1 MINSF
6 VRWLAKQR
14 HEKSWRSGRRRR
26 PSIKLKQQIEPLEV
40 RLVLSDDEFPILSI
54 SGGSPGYRVT
64 IYSDLTG
71 DGLTPDDV
79 PVPFSIQVF
88 QQRIFRDGTGGIIS
102 GPIDGEETG
111 VYGTFEMPNGGLLG
125 DSHFIAYWQD
135 RNLNGEL
142 DPYDPEVDLRPEVVY
157 SKSTFESPGKGAGGA
172 PTANFPA
179 DQTWIHT
186 DTQYDADENVRV
198 AYVRQYTVR
207 GTAYEDLNV
216 NGHRDAGEPGIQ
228 ASVFSDWN
236 RNGIWDEPDRRFV
249 VPDTQEVV
257 VSNDFTDLDGT
268 FDVKIFGQG
277 NIGFGFPDGQ
287 LLTTFQGLGQYS
299 APTFDQP
306 DSVLDNLEFGAFRMG
321 QVQGRVFDDPDGDGV
336 WHPARGEEALPG
348 IAVTVKQ
355 NGKTYSTVTIEDGY
369 FSVYVGSGD
378 YQVSQDLSQIGVR
391 QTVPTDPNG
400 YTGTF
405 TASGQVSQLY
415 QFGRVQEKDV
425 AITGATR
432 ADAKGVDFTWQSAS
446 ITSSFDVGL
455 YRSADTTWD
464 SDDVQLV
471 PLQTFTPGTGVQ
483 TGTGRF
489 AFNPDYFHDS
499 NHPYLIAVA
508 DPIKK
513 ISEVNE
519 TNNALVVQRVID
531 LSPLQVSGG
540 FTYDAPDDKFIS
552 NGPAQVGF
560 KPLGAEAF
568 VPLVGGN
575 ITYDADRIKVTG
587 LVTTNYGDSP
597 VGLFEGNVTFN
608 VHSGGVSSLNVDS
621 GVWQLAGCQFAF
633 DAFGLVNP
641 DGGSALDSYL
651 NVQGS
656 LTTPDA
662 LGLFKVQVAEPN
674 FIHFG
679 PRAHGISAT
688 ITLTD
693 QAILLG
699 DLLTLQAS
707 GASISYLSTTEANPD
722 GAFRIQGK
730 FVVKN
735 QGLTTYDSAQAS
747 LDISGPN
754 FVEFGKNGVSFVG
767 QFGASYWSIIPGLL
781 TLKAGTL
788 FLDTIHGEW
797 KGDGELEMKPLTDKT
812 LLFGAGYY
820 DHDFNYIRV
829 GVNNLNYPTF
839 MAGIFLDKIALSVDG
854 LAGKKKNAQQEIAPI
869 EVSATLGLSEGP
881 KIQIPAVPLFNVDA
895 HPAAIA
901 TLDITGTASTQ
912 RVNGSVLFT
921 FMDPNLLSLT
931 GSFDWNWKKTE
942 AKLSGGINALLG
954 TVTGAAAITVNQRGV
969 TGSANLTGLVRIPKG
984 DGLFYAPIADASFR
998 AYFQALHGGE
1008 NYAAFAADVTLPVIG
1023 RKSITAK
1030 VTVAKGVEYFF
1041 GDMVAL
1047 DNLGGLSPAGSS
1059 FAPTFAAFEEEG
1071 AASPDTFV
1079 VPSGA
1084 QQLLVSTTWDNELED
1099 ATLELV
1105 RPDGSV
1111 MTESELDGV
1120 NAALIPEMTSST
1132 SRAIALL
1139 NPMAGN
1145 WQIRVVTNGDP
1156 GEIEYAA
1163 LREGSEPTVEVVDAQ
1178 VTPDGVTIQYTATD
1192 EYPDAAVALFYDTDN
1207 TGFDGLSL
1215 IEGLPV
1221 SDEPTTYHWDLS
1233 HAFSGTYYLYAAVTD
1248 AQGNVHF
1255 QYLDTPVTV
1264 DADPPTSRVTVL
1276 TDVTNTSSFT
1286 LSWSGSDDTNG
1297 SGLASYDIFISDNG
1311 GDYTLFL
1318 DDTTLTTTQ
1327 FNGEFGHTY
1336 AFYSV
1341 ATDNTGRVEEAPTT
1355 GDTQTLVELP
1365 NEAPDI
1371 LDAVF
1376 ALAENSAL
1384 NSPVG
1389 TASATDSNV
1398 GDTLTY
1404 SITGGNSSGAFSIN
1418 PVTGEISVANPAVL
1432 DFETTPSFA
1441 LTVQVADDDGA
1452 TDSSTI
1458 TVNLTDVNEVPQL
1471 NVGGTA
1477 VTWINKQPAV
1487 TVLPPA
1493 TVDGTASL
1501 AGSTLTLNVNAI
1513 GSAKKLLDQFHIPSY
1528 SGLGTSSGPQFAN
1541 GQLTLQIQLNAGA
1554 TNASLQSF
1562 LRGITFETKGKGL
1575 KAATRTLSVTLSAG
1589 GASSSIS
1596 QTINVRK
1603 KA

>member
-1 MINSF
+1 MINVF
-6 VRWLAKQR
+6 LRWLSEQR
-14 HEKSWRSGRRRR
+14 KLASTGRPRHSRRAFN
-26 PSIKLKQQIEPLEV
+26 SELEPLE
-40 RLVLSDDEFPILSI
+40 RRIVLDHSHIFNTNHEFPILQQSLSGSQTI
-54 SGGSPGYRVT
+54 SVYE
-64 IYSDLTG
+64 DLTG
-71 DGLTPDDV
+71 DGFTPDDLLF
-79 PVPFSIQVF
+79 PFSLTVL
-88 QQRIFRDGTGGIIS
+88 GTDS
-102 GPIDGEETG
+102 TYTAGEIEEAGRWHPNDTYTLSHSAH
-111 VYGTFEMPNGGLLG
+111 VIPNGGTLHYSSQEQWDDLIVDGIFDPPLPDHTTNPPRPTNFPG
-125 DSHFIAYWQD
+125 DRFDHIIYWQTSSETI
-135 RNLNGEL
+135 NLNL
-142 DPYDPEVDLRPEVVY
+142 FPE
-157 SKSTFESPGKGAGGA
+157 G
-172 PTANFPA
+172 
-179 DQTWIHT
+179 QTWILT
-186 DTQYDADENVRV
+186 SDEVTGNTERLTY
-198 AYVRQYTVR
+198 AREFTVR
-207 GTAYEDLNV
+207 GRAYEDRNG
-216 NGHRDAGEPGIQ
+216 NGHLDAGEPPIQANVYLDSNGDGIQ
-228 ASVFSDWN
+228 NSN
-236 RNGIWDEPDRRFV
+236 EPG
-249 VPDTQEVV
+249 
-257 VSNDFTDLDGT
+257 SANNADGT
-268 FDVKIFGQG
+268 FEKTFRGRG
-277 NIGFGFPDGQ
+277 TIGFGYLGGAEYFS
-287 LLTTFQGLGQYS
+287 LTRGRNAYPTPGLGQNEN
-299 APTFDQP
+299 
-306 DSVLDNLEFGAFRMG
+306 VIDNIEFGLF
-321 QVQGRVFDDPDGDGV
+321 QNVPVEGRVFDDLNGDGA
-336 WHPARGEEALPG
+336 WHFADGEGTVTG
-348 IAVTVKQ
+348 IPITVNQ
-355 NGKTYSTVTIEDGY
+355 NGKTYTTTSGVDGY
-369 FSVYVGSGD
+369 FAVYLGPGAFT
-378 YQVSQDLSQIGVR
+378 VSQDLSQVGIR
-391 QTVPTDPNG
+391 QTAPTSSAG
-400 YTGTF
+400 YTGTI
-405 TASGQVSQLY
+405 TTSGQSLPNY
-415 QFGRVQEKDV
+415 LFGRFSGRDILIS
-425 AITGATR
+425 AATR
-432 ADAKGVDFTWQSAS
+432 ADAKGVDFTWQSNAM
-446 ITSSFDVGL
+446 TSSFDVGL

-464 SDDVQLV
+464 EGDVQLL
-471 PLQTFTPGTGVQ
+471 PLQTFTPGTGMK

-489 AFNPDYFHDS
+489 AFNPDYFHDP

-513 ISEVNE
+513 IGEVSE

-531 LSPLQVSGG
+531 LSPLKVSGG
-540 FTYDAPDDKFIS
+540 FTYDAPNDQFIS
-552 NGPAQVGF
+552 NGPARVGF
-560 KPLGAEAF
+560 KPVGSEAF

-575 ITYDADRIKVTG
+575 ITYDADRIIVTG
-587 LVTTNYGDSP
+587 LVTTDYGDSP
-597 VGLFEGNVTFN
+597 VGLFEGNVIIN
-608 VHSGGVSSLNVDS
+608 VHSGGIASLNVVS
-621 GVWQLAGCQFAF
+621 GVWELAGCQFAF
-633 DAFGLVNP
+633 DAFSLVNP

-662 LGLFKVQVAEPN
+662 TGLFKVQVAEPN

-693 QAILLG
+693 QAVNLG
-699 DLLTLQAS
+699 DLLLLQAS
-707 GASISYLSTTEANPD
+707 GASITYLSTTEANPD

-735 QGLTTYDSAQAS
+735 QGLTSYDDAQAS

-754 FVEFGKNGVSFVG
+754 FIEFGKNGVSFVG
-767 QFGASYWSIIPGLL
+767 QFGASYWTIIPGFLK
-781 TLKAGTL
+781 LKAGTL

-829 GVNNLNYPTF
+829 GLNNLNYPTF
-839 MAGIFLDKIALSVDG
+839 MAGIFLDKISLSVDG
-854 LAGKKKNAQQEIAPI
+854 LAGKKKSPNLELMPI

-901 TLDITGTASTQ
+901 TLDITGTASLE

-921 FMDPNLLSLT
+921 YMDPNLLSLT
-931 GSFDWNWKKTE
+931 GSVDWNWKKSE
-942 AKLSGGINALLG
+942 VKLTGGINALLG
-954 TVTGAAAITVNQRGV
+954 SVTGAAAITVNERGV

-984 DGLFYAPIADASFR
+984 DGLFFAPIADVSFR
-998 AYFQALHGGE
+998 GYFQALNGG
-1008 NYAAFAADVTLPVIG
+1008 NSYAAFAADVTLPVIG
-1023 RKSITAK
+1023 RKSITAR
-1030 VTVAKGVEYFF
+1030 VTIANGVEWFF

-1059 FAPTFAAFEEEG
+1059 FAPTFAALEEQE
-1071 AASPDTFV
+1071 ASASSDTFI

-1084 QQLLVSTTWDNELED
+1084 QQLLVSATWDNELED

-1105 RPDGSV
+1105 RPDGTI
-1111 MTESELDGV
+1111 MTEIELDGV

-1139 NPMAGN
+1139 NPMEGD

-1163 LREGSEPTVEVVDAQ
+1163 LREGSDPTVEVLDAQ

-1221 SDEPTTYHWDLS
+1221 SDEPATYHWDL
-1233 HAFSGTYYLYAAVTD
+1233 HQAFSGTYYLYAAVTD

-1255 QYLDTPVTV
+1255 QYLDTPVTF
-1264 DADPPTSRVTVL
+1264 DADPPSSRVTVL
-1276 TDVTNTSSFT
+1276 SDVTNTSSFT
-1286 LSWSGSDDTNG
+1286 LDWSGSDDANG
-1297 SGLASYDIFISDNG
+1297 SGLASYDIFVSDNG
-1311 GDYTLFL
+1311 GDYTLLL

-1327 FNGEFGHTY
+1327 FTGEFGHTY

-1341 ATDNTGRVEEAPTT
+1341 ATDNTGRVEEAPVPA
-1355 GDTQTLVELP
+1355 DTQTLVVLP
-1365 NEAPDI
+1365 NQAPEI

-1376 ALAENSAL
+1376 TLAENSAL

-1404 SITGGNSSGAFSIN
+1404 SITGGNSSGAFAIN
-1418 PVTGEISVANPAVL
+1418 PATGAISVADPTVL

-1471 NVGGTA
+1471 SLGGPA
-1477 VTWINKQPAV
+1477 VTWIGKQPAV
-1487 TVLPPA
+1487 TVLPLV
-1493 TVDGTASL
+1493 TVSGTASL

-1513 GSAKKLLDQFHIPSY
+1513 GSAKKLLDQFRIPSF
-1528 SGLGTSSGPQFAN
+1528 SGLGTSTGPQFAN
-1541 GQLTLQIQLNAGA
+1541 GQLTLQIQLSAGA

-1562 LRGITFETKGKGL
+1562 LRGIRFETKGKGL
-1575 KAATRTLSVTLSAG
+1575 KATTRTLGVTLSAG